1 MRAFPEAHNASPK
14 LSVKR
19 IPMTII
25 MKTPQYQQVMV
36 NKKGTRVNK
45 KGTTGNYNGRRGNN
59 KGAAGSEKATA
70 CRKSD

>member
-1 MRAFPEAHNASPK
+1 
-14 LSVKR
+14 
-19 IPMTII
+19 MTII

-45 KGTTGNYNGRRGNN
+45 KGTTGNYNGRRGNY

-70 CRKSD
+70 SCRLRQMMQQNCCAAP